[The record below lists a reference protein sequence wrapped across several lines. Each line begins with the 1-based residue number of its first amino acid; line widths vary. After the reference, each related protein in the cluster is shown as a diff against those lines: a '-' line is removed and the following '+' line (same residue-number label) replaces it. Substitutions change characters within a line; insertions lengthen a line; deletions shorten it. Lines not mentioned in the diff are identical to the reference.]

1 MSVIYINEDHKEGYK
16 WSELLLKE
24 YELQNNFLK
33 ESKGGYLSVDGK
45 RLQQHSKEY
54 QRVNNI
60 KKTLN
65 YKIVPCKN
73 T

>member
-1 MSVIYINEDHKEGYK
+1 MSAIYINEDHKEGYK

-33 ESKGGYLSVDGK
+33 EAESKGGYLSVDGK
-45 RLQQHSKEY
+45 RLQQHTQKEY

-60 KKTLN
+60 KK
-65 YKIVPCKN
+65 KH
-73 T
+73 